1 MTNNLKV
8 SFLLQ
13 MKDMHLLISYFIPF
27 SRSRRTE
34 KKLSI
39 RNTLS
44 GEIFV
49 GRNYWSGEIFVTRRK
64 TRHFRSTNSFARRK
78 FRSTKFFSIRYRKSP
93 RWRPWPIWFR
103 KLFWG
108 GCIWGKW
115 AYLLGAL

>member
-8 SFLLQ
+8 LFLLQ

-49 GRNYWSGEIFVTRRK
+49 GRNYS
-64 TRHFRSTNSFARRK
+64 STFARR
-78 FRSTKFFSIRYRKSP
+78 IVLPNKSVLNLNKNEP
-93 RWRPWPIWFR
+93 KSEKVI
-103 KLFWG
+103 
-108 GCIWGKW
+108 
-115 AYLLGAL
+115 